1 MKHSNANV
9 IFSLLLIAA
18 GFAVVAFLSSFVEQR
33 RVKVPAGY
41 EDTDLALEGKRL
53 KGWALGTEGL
63 LADWYWMSS
72 LQYIGGKIVRS
83 EAETI
88 NLEDLRPLNPRLLY
102 PLLDNATDLDPRF
115 MAAYSYGASVLPA
128 VDPSLAIKLTEK
140 GIANNP
146 SAWRLYQYLGYIYW
160 RLKMYEK
167 AAETYEA
174 GSRIAGSGTFMRQM
188 AAAMQTEGGSRDTAR
203 AIYTQILAEAEDQS
217 SRDNAQLRLL
227 ELDSLEE
234 REAVNKLLDDHKRKN
249 GTCIDRVSEIFGVLR
264 ELRSPKVRNIRI
276 DKNNQLIDPAGTPYR
291 LDNERCTLELGTGSP
306 IPRSVPNQ

>member
-1 MKHSNANV
+1 MFIS
-9 IFSLLLIAA
+9 FLLIAA
-18 GFAVVAFLSSFVEQR
+18 GFAVVAFLSSYVEQR
-33 RVKVPAGY
+33 RVTLPVGY

-63 LADWYWMSS
+63 LADWYWMNS

-128 VDPSLAIKLTEK
+128 VDPALAIELTKK

-146 SAWRLYQYLGYIYW
+146 SAWRLHQYLGYIYW

-174 GSRIAGSGTFMRQM
+174 GSRIPGAGAFMRQM
-188 AAAMQTEGGSRDTAR
+188 AAAMQTEGGSRNTAR
-203 AIYTQILAEAEDQS
+203 AIYSQILAEAEDQS

-227 ELDSLEE
+227 EIDSLEE
-234 REAVNKLLDDHKRKN
+234 REAVNKLLDDHERRN
-249 GTCIDRVSEIFGVLR
+249 GRCIEQVSDIFAGLR
-264 ELRSPKVRNIRI
+264 EVTLPQGRDFRI
-276 DKNNQLIDPAGTPYR
+276 DKNNQLIDPAGKPYR
-291 LDNERCTLELGTGSP
+291 LDPERCTLELSTESP
-306 IPRSVPNQ
+306 IPRSVPN